1 MKFFSN
7 PNKPGTWTEPVQ
19 NVGIRL
25 GKSGF
30 YKEDGTGFDFTK
42 NTKIKLMKDK
52 QKDEA
57 CYHNSIYN
65 FSKIPIKDKVNNLLR
80 NTKLKTHKGIN
91 NGLVF
96 INKKLKK
103 LNDAYEQ
110 ILNEA
115 RGRKTG
121 LKNIKSS
128 KKEETLSK
136 ELSGKIFNKEPD
148 GFVYEENGIRFI
160 LATKNLEKAKIV
172 FDNRQALIQSAYRY
186 LKKDKNIIAQLTDLT
201 IYSNRAIA
209 CFRKMHESY
218 YIYMNPDGTLQGTR
232 SARD

>member
-30 YKEDGTGFDFTK
+30 YKEDESGLDLSEKTK
-42 NTKIKLMKDK
+42 EKIAKEN
-52 QKDEA
+52 QKDVKD
-57 CYHNSIYN
+57 YHDSIYN
-65 FSKIPIKDKVNNLLR
+65 FSRIPIKDRAANILR
-80 NTKLKTHKGIN
+80 TAKIKSHRGIN
-91 NGLVF
+91 NGLTL
-96 INKKLKK
+96 INKKLGQI
-103 LNDAYEQ
+103 NNTYEQ
-110 ILNEA
+110 ILSEA
-115 RGRKTG
+115 RGRKAG
-121 LKNIKSS
+121 LKNTKSS

-160 LATKNLEKAKIV
+160 LATKNLEKAKLV
-172 FDNRQALIQSAYRY
+172 FDNRQTLIQSAYRY
-186 LKKDKNIIAQLTDLT
+186 LKKDKNIVAQLTDLT